1 MAHSPSDPRPHGYV
15 PALGFDWLT
24 PLYDPL
30 LRALL
35 REDTL
40 KGRLVAQA
48 AILPG
53 HAVLDVGCGTG
64 TLAILAKRAHPEARV
79 VGLDGD
85 AKVLAIAKR
94 KIAAA
99 NLDVELKEAMAFD
112 PSLPAASFD
121 RVLTSLVLHHLSR
134 DQKRETLG
142 AIARLLK
149 PGGELHIADFGPPRG
164 LYARFASGIIGH
176 FDGADRVADNLSGLL
191 PQLVADAGF
200 REVRETGAAF
210 TPFGTLVYLAAKAPL
225 PG

>member
-1 MAHSPSDPRPHGYV
+1 MEQRPSERPAHGYV
-15 PALGFDWLT
+15 HALGFDFLT

-35 REDTL
+35 REDAL

-48 AILPG
+48 GILPG

-64 TLAILAKRAHPEARV
+64 TLAILAKRAHPDARI

-85 AKVLAIAKR
+85 PKVLAIARR

-99 NLDVELKEAMAFD
+99 KLDVELVEAMAFD

-134 DQKRETLG
+134 DEKRRTL
-142 AIARLLK
+142 AAVARLLR

-164 LYARFASGIIGH
+164 RYARLASRLVCR
-176 FDGADRVADNLSGLL
+176 FDGEDRVSDNLEGRLPELL
-191 PQLVADAGF
+191 AEAGF
-200 REVRETGAAF
+200 REIAETGTAW
-210 TPFGTLVYLAAKAPL
+210 TPFGTLAYLRATAPL
-225 PG
+225 PR

>member
-1 MAHSPSDPRPHGYV
+1 MAHPKPHGYV

-35 REDTL
+35 REDAL

-48 AILPG
+48 GILPG
-53 HAVLDVGCGTG
+53 HAVLDVGCGTA
-64 TLAILAKRAHPEARV
+64 TLAILVKRAHPDARV

-85 AKVLAIAKR
+85 PKVLAIARR

-99 NLDVELKEAMAFD
+99 GVDVELREAMAFD
-112 PSLPAASFD
+112 PALPAASFD

-134 DQKRETLG
+134 DQKRETLA

-149 PGGELHIADFGPPRG
+149 PGGELHIADFGPPSG
-164 LYARFASGIIGH
+164 PYARLVSRVVAH
-176 FDGADRVADNLSGLL
+176 FDGEDRVADNLKGVL
-191 PQLVADAGF
+191 PKLIAEAGF
-200 REVRETGAAF
+200 EDVRERGEAF
-210 TPFGTLVYLAAKAPL
+210 TPFGTLVYLSARTPL
-225 PG
+225 AH